1 MNQWCFSRQA
11 LELHSPSR
19 RYGISLS
26 KDSQLCSQYCS
37 YLRQLGSKLR
47 LPHLTIVKATM
58 FCHCFDA
65 RQSFAKN
72 DWHTVA
78 TACIFLAGKV
88 EDSLRFLK
96 DVLNVAFG
104 NEIQDHIVN
113 QMVPST
119 INPLDMRERDEF
131 CREKG
136 RVFNDQKRKL
146 IIAAERLVLKTM
158 RFNLDVQL
166 PYRTLVAALRRLSE
180 EKITGFRLPEVTN
193 VAWSLVEELLRT
205 LLWLQ

>member
-19 RYGISLS
+19 SYDLS
-26 KDSQLCSQYCS
+26 EQRVTVVLTYCS

-47 LPHLTIVKATM
+47 LHHLTIVKATM
-58 FCHCFDA
+58 FCHRFFA

-72 DWHTVA
+72 DWYTVA

-88 EDSLRFLK
+88 EDSQRRLK
-96 DVLNVAFG
+96 DVVNVAFG
-104 NEIQDHIVN
+104 NEIQHHIVN
-113 QMVPST
+113 QMVRST

-136 RVFNDQKRKL
+136 RVFKDQKRKL
-146 IIAAERLVLKTM
+146 IIAAKRLVLKTM
-158 RFNLDVQL
+158 QFDLDVQL
-166 PYRTLVAALRRLSE
+166 PYKTLIAALRRLSE
-180 EKITGFRLPEVTN
+180 EKITGLGSLRL
-193 VAWSLVEELLRT
+193 
-205 LLWLQ
+205 QM